1 MVSLRP
7 RVLLHGLIFFFFFT
21 LESFSTSTN
30 GLLQLKSH
38 FHDNITYI
46 EKLLEDE
53 KSKILANYE
62 RIYDLIE
69 RVAESRPESS
79 VLLLI
84 DYRSSKITATR
95 PEWLL
100 LLNNFVQRF
109 YKMSNT
115 SIRIK
120 VIQSLVNIMDL
131 NRSCYEEEILER
143 VVIPLFAQVCNETDV
158 QLRRAVADALIE
170 FARHCDT
177 KRCGEL
183 LDILENIINRPYE
196 LHKSFGMEVKSEKD
210 IQDVITAVDG
220 LIEVFVIKLYRLP
233 SSHAIKIFNILVGH
247 LELNYQYPK
256 VFEQVN
262 VTRYK
267 VIKCI

>member
-1 MVSLRP
+1 M
-7 RVLLHGLIFFFFFT
+7 
-21 LESFSTSTN
+21 
-30 GLLQLKSH
+30 LQLKNH
-38 FHDNITYI
+38 FHENITCI
-46 EKLLEDE
+46 EKLLEDD
-53 KSKILANYE
+53 KTKILANYE

-69 RVAESRPESS
+69 RVAESRPETS

-100 LLNNFVQRF
+100 LLNTFVQRF

-115 SIRIK
+115 PIRIK

-143 VVIPLFAQVCNETDV
+143 VVIPLFSHVCNETDV

-170 FARHCDT
+170 FTRHCDT

-183 LDILENIINRPYE
+183 LDVLEKIINRPYE
-196 LHKSFGMEVKSEKD
+196 LHKQYSTDIKTEKE

-220 LIEVFVIKLYRLP
+220 LIEVFVIKLYHLP
-233 SSHAIKIFNILVGH
+233 STHAIKIFNILVGH
-247 LELNYQYPK
+247 LELHYQYPK

-262 VTRYK
+262 VIRYK
-267 VIKCI
+267 VHFEIYL